1 MRQNNMKINQV
12 CLRTLELDHSSSLAT
27 YESVGGYTVW
37 RNILKTKPDRDK
49 IIADIK
55 ASGLRGRGG
64 AGFSTGLKWS
74 FMNKDP
80 KVTKYLVCNSDEGEP
95 GTCKDKLIM
104 MHNPH
109 QLLEG
114 MAIACYA
121 MGIETAYHYL
131 RGEYLNSF
139 ASCEKAL
146 QEAMDAGL
154 LGENILSSGLNVVI
168 HNILGAGSYIVG
180 EETAMLESLEGK
192 RAMPRFKPPFP
203 ANYGLYG
210 APTAINNTETLASVP
225 YILQYGAENF
235 QKLGTEKSGGT
246 KIFCVSGHVERP
258 GSFEIPLG
266 TPFKTLL
273 EMCGGIRGGQKCK
286 AVIPG
291 GSSMKIIP
299 GEQMLTLTMDYEA
312 VSAAGSGLGSGG
324 VIVMDDTTC
333 MVEALGNILHFYANE
348 SCGQCSPCRE
358 GSSWVAKIVH
368 DMLHGAGKPS
378 DVEKLVYLAKNVEGR
393 TICAFGEA
401 FAWPILSFVQH
412 FQAEFDY
419 FVAHGRSMI
428 TGNTSSLV

>member
-1 MRQNNMKINQV
+1 
-12 CLRTLELDHSSSLAT
+12 
-27 YESVGGYTVW
+27 
-37 RNILKTKPDRDK
+37 
-49 IIADIK
+49 
-55 ASGLRGRGG
+55 
-64 AGFSTGLKWS
+64 
-74 FMNKDP
+74 
-80 KVTKYLVCNSDEGEP
+80 
-95 GTCKDKLIM
+95 
-104 MHNPH
+104 
-109 QLLEG
+109 
-114 MAIACYA
+114 
-121 MGIETAYHYL
+121 
-131 RGEYLNSF
+131 
-139 ASCEKAL
+139 
-146 QEAMDAGL
+146 
-154 LGENILSSGLNVVI
+154 
-168 HNILGAGSYIVG
+168 
-180 EETAMLESLEGK
+180 MLESLEGK

-210 APTAINNTETLASVP
+210 APTTINNTETLASVP
-225 YILQYGAENF
+225 YILQHGAENF